1 MEGIIKKV
9 IDYYNS
15 QISSDIIYE
24 QNKNAGGK
32 VRQKNGDL
40 VENMVKIIIQELSL
54 KNITMCGVFLKF
66 LTDKLFG

>member
-54 KNITMCGVFLKF
+54 KNIKMCGVFLKF